1 MDLSRHKEFLLEPAM
16 RFVVE
21 ISYKITKEGKLRL
34 KILFK
39 FVKIYFSHIRKPLE
53 INIMR
58 INY

>member
-1 MDLSRHKEFLLEPAM
+1 M